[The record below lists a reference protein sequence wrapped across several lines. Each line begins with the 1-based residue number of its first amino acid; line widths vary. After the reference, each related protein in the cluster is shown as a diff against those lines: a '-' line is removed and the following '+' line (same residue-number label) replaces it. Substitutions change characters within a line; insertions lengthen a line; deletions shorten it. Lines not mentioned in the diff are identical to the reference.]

1 MCGTREIRE
10 LIDYEAFCGV
20 KTMEEDQSISDVA
33 PRDLAERIERGDD
46 LQLIDVREEWE
57 WKLGN
62 IPGARLMPGSSVT
75 VQLGAERR
83 RVVAM
88 PRDAVAEEGFALV
101 WADGRSTLRAVTL
114 GAELGD
120 GRVEVVSGLAP
131 GETVVRSGR

>member
-1 MCGTREIRE
+1 VRVPESAADGIRVGAPARVATLRGAGAAARVVRASPAFDAGSGTRE
-10 LIDYEAFCGV
+10 LV
-20 KTMEEDQSISDVA
+20 
-33 PRDLAERIERGDD
+33 
-46 LQLIDVREEWE
+46 LQLD
-57 WKLGN
+57 
-62 IPGARLMPGSSVT
+62 PGARLMPGSSVT